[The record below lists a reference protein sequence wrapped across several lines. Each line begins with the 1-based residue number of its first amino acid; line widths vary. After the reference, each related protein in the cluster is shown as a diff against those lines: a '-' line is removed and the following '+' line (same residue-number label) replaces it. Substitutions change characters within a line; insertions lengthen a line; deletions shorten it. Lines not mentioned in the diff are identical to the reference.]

1 MTARAKPGD
10 LKKLLGFLENYF
22 SRLARGNPKRT
33 QTRHMVGSCGT
44 LLCSRTTAPSP
55 VSAAVTS
62 SRSFINLAASISPRR
77 IEHCQ
82 CMTLGYTPEQMYDI
96 VANVDQYS
104 QFVPWCKKSRTMKS
118 RNGEVHAEL
127 EIGFPPVLERYVS
140 ELTYVPNH
148 QVRAVCRDGTLFR
161 HLETVWRF
169 SPGPAPNSCKVEFD
183 ISFEFKSLFHSQLAR
198 VVFED
203 VAKEM
208 VGAFESRAAT
218 LYRNHPV
225 IPLKKPS

>member
-1 MTARAKPGD
+1 MTARTNPGV
-10 LKKLLGFLENYF
+10 LKKLLRFSETYF
-22 SRLARGNPKRT
+22 SRLARGNPKKAPV
-33 QTRHMVGSCGT
+33 RHVVGSCGT
-44 LLCSRTTAPSP
+44 LCSRTTAPAP
-55 VSAAVTS
+55 VSATVTS
-62 SRSFINLAASISPRR
+62 SRSFINLAASTSPRR

-82 CMTLGYTPEQMYDI
+82 CKTLGYTPEQMYDI

-118 RNGEVHAEL
+118 RNGEVRAEL

-169 SPGPAPNSCKVEFD
+169 SPGPTPNSCKVEFD
-183 ISFEFKSLFHSQLAR
+183 ISFELKSLFHSQLAR
-198 VVFED
+198 VFFED

-225 IPLKKPS
+225 MKKPS